1 MHISEQAL
9 EFLIGWEALRL
20 QPYQDEA
27 GLWTIG
33 IGHLLTP
40 RELASGG
47 LLIGEQRVRWRKG
60 LTQEQ
65 ALALKQQD
73 LEPVMDCVEA
83 RLHNLALAQ
92 HEFDALVIYCFN
104 IGNRAFS
111 RDSAVPRWL
120 ETGNKARAVD
130 AWKDWNKVTINGT
143 KRKSPGLVK
152 RRNAELQMFL
162 NADYSG
168 RP

>member
-9 EFLIGWEALRL
+9 AFLIGWEALRL

-40 RELASGG
+40 RELASGV
-47 LLIGEQRVRWRKG
+47 LLIGDKRVFWRKG
-60 LTQEQ
+60 ITREQ

-73 LEPVMDCVEA
+73 LGPVMACVEA
-83 RLHNLALAQ
+83 RLRNLSLAQ
-92 HEFDALVIYCFN
+92 HELDALVIYCFN

-111 RDSAVPRWL
+111 RDSSVPRWL

-130 AWKDWNKVTINGT
+130 AWKDWNKVTVNGV
-143 KRKSPGLVK
+143 KKKSTGLTK